1 MKKLQSPV
9 AVFCALLMAMP
20 TASFAQ
26 QQDSKTKREDT
37 TPRLESESPH
47 WYSPFTNRFDPKV
60 VPPINV
66 SNSNRLDSLLR
77 GGRLYLSLQDA
88 IALAL
93 ENNIDIE
100 VQRYGYLIADQNLKG
115 AQAGG
120 GAGNVSTAVATGA
133 ASAAAGA
140 GGAGGGAG
148 GGGAGGAGVAVGGGG
163 AGIPNLDPVLSGT
176 LQWAHNTTPQ
186 NNTITTGTT
195 SSINTNK
202 IANFSLSQ
210 GFLTGTTAT
219 LGYNNTN
226 TEANAFLNNYN
237 PTTNS
242 NLDLQVTQHLL
253 QGFGLAINTR
263 NIRVAKN
270 NVRVN
275 DLTFQQQV
283 ISTVANVV
291 TLYWNLVSY
300 IANVDVA
307 QQAVNYS
314 QKLYEDNQK
323 QVQIGTLAPV
333 EVTRALAEV
342 KTDQKT
348 LITAQTNVL
357 QQEIILK
364 NALSRNG
371 VASPSLAD
379 AHVVPTDR
387 IRLPDKEPVQII
399 SDLVDTALQHRPD
412 LAQTR
417 IQLDNSKINLT
428 GTRASMLPTLDFV
441 GDTRNSALSG
451 NVNTLRNSQGLLP
464 NHQTDPFFV
473 GGYGNVLGQL
483 FGRNFPTYS
492 VAAQL
497 NIPLRNRA
505 AQANMAVAQLQLR
518 QSELQL
524 TKSISQVR
532 VDVNN
537 ALIAVTNARASED
550 AALESVNLEEQLL
563 DAEKKKLDAGT
574 STTLNVILVQR
585 DLATAQIAEVQARAA
600 YALAKLQLDQALG
613 TVLDSNSV
621 IIDEAKSGKVSRA
634 PSPIPDV
641 PANGAGNGGGG
652 AIRQIR

>member
-1 MKKLQSPV
+1 MKQLQSPI
-9 AVFCALLMAMP
+9 AFFCALLMAMP
-20 TASFAQ
+20 SASFAQ
-26 QQDSKTKREDT
+26 QQGTQTKRDDNA
-37 TPRLESESPH
+37 PRLDSEAPH
-47 WYSPFTNRFDPKV
+47 WYSPFTQKYDPKI
-60 VPPINV
+60 VPPIRTA
-66 SNSNRLDSLLR
+66 NSDRLEQLIR
-77 GGRLYLSLQDA
+77 GGNLYLSLQDA

-100 VQRYGYLIADQNLKG
+100 VQRYGFLIADQNLKA

-120 GAGNVSTAVATGA
+120 GAGNVSTAVAAGA
-133 ASAAAGA
+133 ANAA
-140 GGAGGGAG
+140 GGAATGNGAG
-148 GGGAGGAGVAVGGGG
+148 GGGGTVAVAGGTS
-163 AGIPNLDPVLSGT
+163 IPNLDPVLTGNIG
-176 LQWAHNTTPQ
+176 WAHNTTPQ
-186 NNTITTGTT
+186 NNSITTGLT
-195 SSINTNK
+195 SAVNTNK
-202 IANFSLSQ
+202 TANFAISQ
-210 GFLTGTTAT
+210 GFLTGTNAS

-237 PTTNS
+237 PTTSS

-253 QGFGLAINTR
+253 QGFGIAINTR

-270 NVRVN
+270 NIKVN

-291 TLYWNLVSY
+291 NLYWNLVSY
-300 IANVDVA
+300 NANVDVA
-307 QQAVNYS
+307 QKTIEYS

-342 KTDQKT
+342 KADQKT

-357 QQEIILK
+357 QQEVILK

-371 VASPSLAD
+371 VASPTIAD
-379 AHVVPTDR
+379 AHIIPTDR
-387 IRLPDKEPVQII
+387 IRIPDQEPVQII
-399 SDLVDTALQHRPD
+399 ADLVDTALQHRPD

-428 GTRASMLPTLDFV
+428 GTRAAMLPTLDLV
-441 GDTRNSALSG
+441 ADTRNSALSG
-451 NVNTLRNSQGLLP
+451 TVNELKNGQGLIP
-464 NHQTDPFFV
+464 THQTDAFFL

-497 NIPLRNRA
+497 NIPLRNRT

-537 ALIAVTNARASED
+537 ALIAVKNARASED

-574 STTLNVILVQR
+574 SFTLNVILVQR
-585 DLATAQIAEVQARAA
+585 DLATAQIAEVQARSA
-600 YALAKLQLDQALG
+600 YALAKVQLDQAIG
-613 TVLDSNSV
+613 TVLDDNNV
-621 IIDEAKSGKVSRA
+621 IIDEAKSGKVSRG
-634 PSPIPDV
+634 PSSIPDL
-641 PANGAGNGGGG
+641 PNNGGANGAV
-652 AIRQIR
+652 RQIR

>member
-1 MKKLQSPV
+1 MRYLQSPI
-9 AVFCALLMAMP
+9 AVFCAFLTVLP
-20 TASFAQ
+20 SVSFGQ
-26 QQDSKTKREDT
+26 QSDQKSREDQALQLDRQ
-37 TPRLESESPH
+37 PQH
-47 WYSPFTNRFDPKV
+47 WYSMFTNRYDPKI
-60 VPPINV
+60 VPQINTA
-66 SNSNRLDSLLR
+66 NSSRLDQLMR

-120 GAGNVSTAVATGA
+120 GAGNVSTSVSSGA
-133 ASAAAGA
+133 LNAN
-140 GGAGGGAG
+140 GGATTTNGAG
-148 GGGAGGAGVAVGGGG
+148 GGGGNVNVAPGTS
-163 AGIPNLDPVLSGT
+163 IPSLDPVLSG
-176 LQWAHNTTPQ
+176 QIGWAHNTTPQ

-195 SSINTNK
+195 SAINTNK
-202 IANFSLSQ
+202 VANFSISQ
-210 GFLTGTTAT
+210 GFLTGTNAS

-226 TEANAFLNNYN
+226 SEQNAYLNNYN

-270 NVRVN
+270 NLQVT

-283 ISTVANVV
+283 ISTVANVIN
-291 TLYWNLVSY
+291 LYWNLVSY
-300 IANVDVA
+300 VESVDVA
-307 QQAVNYS
+307 NQSLAYS
-314 QKLYEDNQK
+314 TKLYEDNQK

-333 EVTRALAEV
+333 EVTRAYAEV
-342 KTDQKT
+342 KSDQQT

-357 QQEIILK
+357 QQETILK

-371 VASPSLAD
+371 VASPTIAD
-379 AHVVPTDR
+379 AHVVPTDK
-387 IRLPDKEPVQII
+387 IQVPDKEPVRLIQ
-399 SDLVDTALQHRPD
+399 DLTDTALQHRPD

-428 GTRASMLPTLDFV
+428 GTRAALLPTLDLV
-441 GDTRNSALSG
+441 ADTRNSALSG
-451 NVNTLRNSQGLLP
+451 TVNTLPNGQGLVP
-464 NHQTDPFFV
+464 VHTTDPFFL

-492 VAAQL
+492 VTAQL

-532 VDVNN
+532 VDV
-537 ALIAVTNARASED
+537 TNATVALDQARARHD
-550 AALESVNLEEQLL
+550 AALETVNLEEQLL

-574 STTLNVILVQR
+574 STTFMVIQVQR
-585 DLATAQIAEVQARAA
+585 DLANAQLAEVQALTA
-600 YALAKLQLDQALG
+600 YGLAQVQLDQAVG
-613 TVLDSNSV
+613 TVLDSNHV
-621 IIDEAKSGKVSRA
+621 MIDEAKSGKVSRPA
-634 PSPIPDV
+634 NPVPDL
-641 PANGAGNGGGG
+641 PANGAAG
-652 AIRQIR
+652 AARQIR

>member
-1 MKKLQSPV
+1 MKYLQSPI

-20 TASFAQ
+20 SVSFAQ
-26 QQDSKTKREDT
+26 QQGTNTKRDDT
-37 TPRLESESPH
+37 TPRLENEAPH
-47 WYSPFTNRFDPKV
+47 WYSPLISPFEPKI
-60 VPPINV
+60 VPPIRTA
-66 SNSNRLDSLLR
+66 NSDRLEQLIR
-77 GGRLYLSLQDA
+77 GGTLYLSLQDA

-120 GAGNVSTAVATGA
+120 SAGNVSTAVAAGAVSANGA
-133 ASAAAGA
+133 ATTTN
-140 GGAGGGAG
+140 GAG
-148 GGGAGGAGVAVGGGG
+148 GGGGTVNVSPGTS
-163 AGIPNLDPVLSGT
+163 IPSLDPVLSGT
-176 LQWAHNTTPQ
+176 IGWAHQTTPQ
-186 NNTITTGTT
+186 NNTVQTGTT
-195 SSINTNK
+195 SGITTSKTG
-202 IANFSLSQ
+202 NFALSQ
-210 GFLTGTTAT
+210 GFLTGTNAT
-219 LGYNNTN
+219 LSYNNN
-226 TEANAFLNNYN
+226 NSDANAILSNYN
-237 PTTNS
+237 PSTS
-242 NLDLQVTQHLL
+242 SSLDLQVTQHLL

-270 NVRVN
+270 NIKVN
-275 DLTFQQQV
+275 DLAFQQQV

-291 TLYWNLVSY
+291 NLYWNLVSF

-307 QQAVNYS
+307 QKTIEYS

-342 KTDQKT
+342 KADQHT

-357 QQEIILK
+357 QQEVILK

-371 VASPSLAD
+371 VASPTLAD

-387 IRLPDKEPVQII
+387 IRIPDTEPVEII
-399 SDLVDTALQHRPD
+399 GDLVDTALQHRPD

-428 GTRASMLPTLDFV
+428 GTRAALLPTLDFV

-451 NVNTLRNSQGLLP
+451 TVNTIKNAQGLIP
-464 NHQTDPFFV
+464 NHQTDAFFL

-497 NIPLRNRA
+497 NIPLRNRT

-518 QSELQL
+518 QSELGL

-537 ALIAVTNARASED
+537 ALIAVRNARASED

-574 STTLNVILVQR
+574 SFTLNVILVQR
-585 DLATAQIAEVQARAA
+585 DLATAQIAEVQARSA

-613 TVLDSNSV
+613 TVLDNNNV
-621 IIDEAKSGKVSRA
+621 IIDEAKSGKVARA
-634 PSPIPDV
+634 PSPIPDL
-641 PANGAGNGGGG
+641 PANGGGNGGV
-652 AIRQIR
+652 RQIR

>member
-1 MKKLQSPV
+1 M
-9 AVFCALLMAMP
+9 AVP

-26 QQDSKTKREDT
+26 KLDTKTKRDDQ
-37 TPRLESESPH
+37 TPRLDSEPQH
-47 WYSPFTNRFDPKV
+47 WYSPFTNRYDPKI
-60 VPPINV
+60 VPPINT
-66 SNSNRLDSLLR
+66 SNSGRLDQLLR
-77 GGRLYLSLQDA
+77 GGNLYLSLQDA

-100 VQRYGYLIADQNLKG
+100 VQRYGFLIANQNLRG
-115 AQAGG
+115 AEAGG
-120 GAGNVSTAVATGA
+120 AAGNVSTTVAAGA
-133 ASAAAGA
+133 NSAAGAGGGGGAA
-140 GGAGGGAG
+140 GGAGGG
-148 GGGAGGAGVAVGGGG
+148 GVAVGGGG
-163 AGIPNLDPVLSGT
+163 GGTGIPSLDPVLTGNIG
-176 LQWAHNTTPQ
+176 WAHNTTPQ
-186 NNTITTGTT
+186 NNSITTGLT
-195 SSINTNK
+195 SAVTTNK
-202 IANFSLSQ
+202 VANFSLSQ
-210 GFLTGTTAT
+210 GFLTGTTAS

-226 TEANAFLNNYN
+226 AEANAFLNNYN

-270 NVRVN
+270 NLRVN
-275 DLTFQQQV
+275 DFTFQQQV

-307 QQAVNYS
+307 QKTIEYS

-342 KTDQKT
+342 KNEQKT
-348 LITAQTNVL
+348 LITAQTNVR
-357 QQEIILK
+357 QQEVILK

-379 AHVVPTDR
+379 AHVIPTDR
-387 IRLPDKEPVQII
+387 IRLPDTEPVQII
-399 SDLVDTALQHRPD
+399 EDLVDTALQHRPD

-428 GTRASMLPTLDFV
+428 GTRAAMLPTLDLV
-441 GDTRNSALSG
+441 ADERSSALSG
-451 NVNTLRNSQGLLP
+451 SVNTLRNGQGLVP
-464 NHQTDPFFV
+464 IHQTDPFFV

-492 VAAQL
+492 IAAQL

-524 TKSISQVR
+524 TKSMNQVR

-574 STTLNVILVQR
+574 SFTLNVILVQR
-585 DLATAQIAEVQARAA
+585 DLATAQISEVQARGA

-613 TVLDSNSV
+613 TVLDSNNV

-634 PSPIPDV
+634 ASPIPDL
-641 PANGAGNGGGG
+641 PNNGGGNGGGNG